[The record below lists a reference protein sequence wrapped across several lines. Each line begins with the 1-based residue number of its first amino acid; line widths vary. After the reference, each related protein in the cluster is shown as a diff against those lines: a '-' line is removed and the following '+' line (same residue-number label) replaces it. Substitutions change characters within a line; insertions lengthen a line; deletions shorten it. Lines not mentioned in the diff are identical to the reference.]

1 MDKTSER
8 VNRQTLEFS
17 NRVYE
22 ELSTIVCQRGDLRYF
37 SYDHNDEK
45 IDGKLE
51 RMFELLDDIYSSSID
66 KKSEW
71 ITSKPVLKPK
81 KLVFPEEGKMP
92 DVDIHTPEPRTPVK
106 KEKVEKVKKDKNK
119 KINKIKVVESDIHT
133 SPKTP
138 KNKEINKIRSDL
150 DLPHLDEDIMYS
162 SEEENI
168 SDGEFEKVDCQY
180 YIPPGCEGKHR
191 CIWCSKW
198 FETKDIYDA
207 EFKPRSNTEGCM
219 KCIKQYGFKL
229 IGPQF

>member
-1 MDKTSER
+1 MDKTSDR

-106 KEKVEKVKKDKNK
+106 KEKVEKVKKDKK
-119 KINKIKVVESDIHT
+119 KKVSKIKVEESDIHT

-138 KNKEINKIRSDL
+138 DNIKEDSDK
-150 DLPHLDEDIMYS
+150 DVFDTIMYS
-162 SEEENI
+162 SDEEFQEPVFLGYGP
-168 SDGEFEKVDCQY
+168 DGN
-180 YIPPGCEGKHR
+180 
-191 CIWCSKW
+191 
-198 FETKDIYDA
+198 TLIY
-207 EFKPRSNTEGCM
+207 G
-219 KCIKQYGFKL
+219 
-229 IGPQF
+229 

>member
-1 MDKTSER
+1 MDKTSDR

-106 KEKVEKVKKDKNK
+106 KEKVEKVKKDKK
-119 KINKIKVVESDIHT
+119 KKVSKIKVEESDIHT

-138 KNKEINKIRSDL
+138 DNIKEDSDK
-150 DLPHLDEDIMYS
+150 DVFETIMYS
-162 SEEENI
+162 SDEEFQEPVFLGYGP
-168 SDGEFEKVDCQY
+168 DGN
-180 YIPPGCEGKHR
+180 
-191 CIWCSKW
+191 
-198 FETKDIYDA
+198 TLIY
-207 EFKPRSNTEGCM
+207 G
-219 KCIKQYGFKL
+219 
-229 IGPQF
+229 

>member
-1 MDKTSER
+1 MDKTSDR

-106 KEKVEKVKKDKNK
+106 KEKVKKDKK
-119 KINKIKVVESDIHT
+119 KKVNKIKVEESDIHT

-138 KNKEINKIRSDL
+138 DNIKEDSDK
-150 DLPHLDEDIMYS
+150 DVFETIMYS
-162 SEEENI
+162 SDEEFQEPVFLGYGP
-168 SDGEFEKVDCQY
+168 DGN
-180 YIPPGCEGKHR
+180 
-191 CIWCSKW
+191 
-198 FETKDIYDA
+198 TLIY
-207 EFKPRSNTEGCM
+207 G
-219 KCIKQYGFKL
+219 
-229 IGPQF
+229 